1 MEWRMKTPL
10 LNGFPLECPFCR
22 GMDVS
27 EPQGISLLC
36 ELVMLDE
43 ILRLVRARLPARI
56 TDTARIK
63 EDVEKI
69 TERFNLTD
77 VQQTIIRNEKWSRL
91 RSIRSL
97 RPDLITVDPP
107 HSLPADD
114 TDFMRALL
122 VMLHGRPTPVP
133 RLPDPIHSA
142 IERARRERLAE
153 VRLEGARIRARIHA
167 ERLARDEVEAPFR
180 LFHNALITSF
190 RERLL
195 GVFNEVAPPPAAAPT
210 PPAAAPRRRKCES
223 GKACPTRSRTQRQC
237 RHPGCVKRVC
247 RACHSCLTH

>member
-43 ILRLVRARLPARI
+43 ILHLVRARLPARI
-56 TDTARIK
+56 TDTTRIK

-69 TERFNLTD
+69 TARFNLTD
-77 VQQTIIRNEKWSRL
+77 VQQTIIRNKKWSRL
-91 RSIRSL
+91 RSLRSL

-114 TDFMRALL
+114 KDFMRALL
-122 VMLHGRPTPVP
+122 VMLWGRPSPVP
-133 RLPDPIHSA
+133 RLPEPIHSA
-142 IERARRERLAE
+142 LERARRQRLAE
-153 VRLEGARIRARIHA
+153 VRVEAARIRARIHA
-167 ERLARDEVEAPFR
+167 ERLARDEAPF
-180 LFHNALITSF
+180 LFHNTLITSF

-195 GVFNEVAPPPAAAPT
+195 GVFNEAAPAAAP
-210 PPAAAPRRRKCES
+210 PAPAARRRHCES